1 MEKYILALDQGTTSS
16 RAILFDA
23 AGTVCGV
30 EQQEFPQRY
39 PEPGWVEHAPE
50 DIWTSQTGVVS
61 RLLRTRGVDAADI
74 AALGITN
81 QRETTI
87 LWERGNGRP
96 VANAIVWQDRRTAP
110 LCAELR
116 TAGYDTLFQQ
126 RTGLTLDPYFS
137 GTKIAWML
145 DHIPGLRA
153 RAEAGEIAFGTVDSF
168 LMWRLSGGAIHATD
182 VSNAARTLLYNIV
195 DGRWDDEILSV
206 LNIPRALLPE
216 VCPSSHLYGETAP
229 SLFGRSIPIAGV
241 AGDQQAATFGQ
252 ACHTPGA
259 VKNTYGTGSFLLM
272 NTGDT
277 PRFSRHGLLTTIA
290 WQLENRIDSQTTSKG
305 IPIPKHQIPNTEYL
319 NTEYLN
325 TQPPEHPPVCY
336 ALEGSVFVTGAAVQW
351 LRDELQ
357 IIRTAAEIE
366 PLAQSVT
373 DNGGVFFVPAFTGL
387 GTPHWDPYARGAIFG
402 LTRGTGRA
410 HLARATLE
418 SVCYQ
423 TTDVVQAMQADSGIS
438 LHELRVDGGMTVNNT
453 LLQMQADILGV
464 PVVRPKVTETT
475 ALGAAYLAGLAVGF
489 WQSPRQIA
497 AQWAVDRVFEP
508 EIGKD
513 QREEMLMG
521 WRRAVLRAREWAT
534 D

>member
-1 MEKYILALDQGTTSS
+1 LEKYILALDQGTTSS

-23 AGTVCGV
+23 AGALRGV

-39 PEPGWVEHAPE
+39 PQPGWVEHAPE
-50 DIWTSQTGVVS
+50 DIWTSQMAVVS
-61 RLLRTRGVDAADI
+61 RLLRTRGVAATEV

-87 LWERGNGRP
+87 LWERGSGRP

-116 TAGYDTLFQQ
+116 ASGYGTLFQQ

-145 DHIPGLRA
+145 DNVAGLRA

-168 LMWRLSGGAIHATD
+168 LMQRLSGGAIHATD
-182 VSNAARTLLYNIV
+182 VSNASRTLLYNIV
-195 DGRWDDEILSV
+195 TGDWDDEILSI
-206 LNIPRALLPE
+206 LKIPRALLPE
-216 VCPSSHLYGETAP
+216 VYPSSHVYGETAP
-229 SLFGRSIPIAGV
+229 ALFGRPIPITGV

-277 PRFSRHGLLTTIA
+277 PRFSQHGLLTTIA
-290 WQLENRIDSQTTSKG
+290 WQLETSPG
-305 IPIPKHQIPNTEYL
+305 AQIGSNAAPIPEHQDAETLENRT
-319 NTEYLN
+319 
-325 TQPPEHPPVCY
+325 PERRAAAALSPVCY

-357 IIRTAAEIE
+357 IIRTSAEIE

-373 DNGGVFFVPAFTGL
+373 DSGGVFFVPAFTGL
-387 GTPHWDPYARGAIFG
+387 GTPYWDPHARGTILG

-410 HLARATLE
+410 HLARATLDA
-418 SVCYQ
+418 VCYQ
-423 TTDVVQAMQADSGIS
+423 TTDVVQAMQADSGIA
-438 LHELRVDGGMTVNNT
+438 LTEIRVDGGMTVNNT
-453 LLQMQADILGV
+453 LMQMQADILGV
-464 PVVRPKVTETT
+464 PVVRPVVTETT

-508 EIGKD
+508 VIGQD
-513 QREEMLMG
+513 RREEMLKA
-521 WRRAVLRAREWAT
+521 WRRAVMRAREWAM